1 VKKLILIF
9 FCSLVVISCKDK
21 KKIAI
26 EPIKVKTKKIIKS
39 DFTKKINLVGEIESS
54 QSIDIYPKI
63 NGTILSYKLED
74 EKLAIENTFVKKN
87 QVFAILDT
95 ADLEINLKRSEANL
109 EMANSNLNIAK
120 LNLEESRKDLS
131 RMQNL
136 YKNGS
141 VSEKQMEAIISNEQ
155 KISFLHDQALA
166 RLKEAK
172 AAFDL
177 SKNAYDNAF
186 IKSPIDGII
195 TKRYVLENNQV
206 SILKPIANI
215 SNLEDLKIVLNISE
229 KNLPLIKKENT
240 LINVKVDSYSN
251 KLFKAQISNIFPTID
266 KMTRMGTI
274 ELKLASND
282 LLKPGMYA
290 NIEILILKDKKSINV
305 PFSSLIFHDGSY
317 MAYLFKDGKAHLKK
331 LSIGD
336 RNDELIEITS
346 GIEEEDNLIIAGHNR
361 LTDKIDVVA
370 IENLEERNETN

>member
-1 VKKLILIF
+1 MI
-9 FCSLVVISCKDK
+9 VISCKDK

-26 EPIKVKTKKIIKS
+26 EHIKVKTKKIIKS
-39 DFTKKINLVGEIESS
+39 DFTKKINLVGEIESF
-54 QSIDIYPKI
+54 QSVDIYPKI
-63 NGTILSYKLED
+63 NGTVLSYKLDND
-74 EKLAIENTFVKKN
+74 EPAIENTCLKKN
-87 QVFAILDT
+87 QVFAKLDT
-95 ADLEINLKRSEANL
+95 ADLEINLKRAEANL
-109 EMANSNLNIAK
+109 ELANSNLNIAK
-120 LNLEESRKDLS
+120 LNLEESKKDLT

-141 VSEKQMEAIISNEQ
+141 LSEKQMEAIISNEQ
-155 KISFLHDQALA
+155 KVSSLHEQALA
-166 RLKEAK
+166 RLKEAR
-172 AAFDL
+172 ASFDL

-186 IKSPIDGII
+186 IKSPIDGTI
-195 TKRYVLENNQV
+195 TKRYVLENNQA

-215 SNLEDLKIVLNISE
+215 SNLNDLKITLNVSE
-229 KNLPLIKKENT
+229 KNLPLINKKNA
-240 LINVKVDSYSN
+240 LINIKVDAYPN

-274 ELKLASND
+274 ELKIACND

-290 NIEILILKDKKSINV
+290 NVEILILKDKKSINV

-331 LSIGD
+331 LSVGD

-361 LTDKIDVVA
+361 LTDKIEVVP